1 MCKRLLL
8 SPLSLS
14 QLSPSIISFTPK
26 ESMMMAAIRF
36 QTNEAYR
43 LMIGVSK
50 ALSTLLMRMLKMKVF
65 TYGLFHAVILSSMI
79 SEYPD
84 EVNAPV
90 NFLLDNF
97 NRT

>member
-1 MCKRLLL
+1 
-8 SPLSLS
+8 
-14 QLSPSIISFTPK
+14 
-26 ESMMMAAIRF
+26 MMMAAIRF

-65 TYGLFHAVILSSMI
+65 TYGLFHAVILSSMV

-90 NFLLDNF
+90 F
-97 NRT
+97 NLVDGQTVAFFGVFYGTAYDI